1 LAVTPEQLAQLLA
14 DDALERLGPTLD
26 YTPHN
31 CDAPVQAIALII
43 MVQTWAEWAH
53 HRLSVQGYR
62 AQRS

>member
-1 LAVTPEQLAQLLA
+1 LA